1 MFLTNYNYG
10 IKLIDLIDYN
20 GDGTI
25 DELFEQV
32 NDMLTSNCKK
42 CFYVTDDGGVLW
54 ADFIERFT
62 RRFMFRTLSF
72 DTYFNFC
79 MKLCDVFTKNR
90 VKLQRMYE
98 VKMIKF
104 NPLYNKNLQ
113 TDTNTSG
120 TSKGKQTVERT
131 DKAKENT
138 NKNGANGY
146 EDNGENKQ
154 NQWYSDTPKSTINVT
169 HLTDVEKENNY
180 ITHAQ
185 GNSEGRTSKG
195 KKNYNDN
202 ILSENDVTINGVT
215 IDDFINSAN
224 GKSLMYGYDKDPTD
238 LLKKY
243 MNFVID
249 MNETLLEE
257 IENEHLFMSI
267 VV

>member
-25 DELFEQV
+25 DELYEII
-32 NDMLTSNCKK
+32 NDMLTSYCKEN
-42 CFYVTDDGGVLW
+42 FYVIDDGGVLW
-54 ADFIERFT
+54 ADFIKRFT

-79 MKLCDVFTKNR
+79 IKLSDVFTKNR

-104 NPLYNKNLQ
+104 NPLYNKRIQ
-113 TDTNTSG
+113 TDTNTVG
-120 TSKGKQTVERT
+120 TSKGKQTMDRT

-138 NKNGANGY
+138 SKNGESHDKIDA
-146 EDNGENKQ
+146 ENKQ
-154 NQWYSDTPKSTINVT
+154 NQWYSDTPKSTVNVS
-169 HLTDVEKENNY
+169 HLTDSDENNY
-180 ITHAQ
+180 ITSAQ
-185 GNSEGRTSKG
+185 GSTDKRGSKNDR
-195 KKNYNDN
+195 NYKDN
-202 ILSENDVTINGVT
+202 LQTTNDVSINGVT
-215 IDDFINSAN
+215 VNDFVNSAN
-224 GKSLMYGYDKDPTD
+224 GKNLMYGYDKDPTD

-249 MNETLLEE
+249 MNETLLQE

-267 VV
+267 VL